1 MSHIFKLTATRSQ
14 WGGAIQAGETFTLV
28 ENSSSPNSNTLLK
41 IIKEQGRYKGTS
53 SSLPS
58 MNLDDTYKETN
69 GWIVEKIK

>member
-1 MSHIFKLTATRSQ
+1 MSYIFKLTATRSQ

-28 ENSSSPNSNTLLK
+28 ESSSTPNSNTLLK
-41 IIKEQGRYKGTS
+41 IIKEQGKYKGTS

-58 MNLDDTYKETN
+58 MSLNDKIKEAD